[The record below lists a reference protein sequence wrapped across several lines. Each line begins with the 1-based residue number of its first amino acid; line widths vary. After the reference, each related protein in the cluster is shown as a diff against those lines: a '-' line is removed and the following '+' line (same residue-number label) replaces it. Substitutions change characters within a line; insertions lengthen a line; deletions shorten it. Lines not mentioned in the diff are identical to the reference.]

1 MHKSSQ
7 KMLLDFRCL
16 LPPPPLIPLLTSVR
30 PNAQYPGHWHGLSPF
45 LPLSP
50 WHQCHPPPPL
60 PRPATSCF
68 LAFPSLHLLLSSFLG
83 KCHFRLRERGRGGP
97 LSQSVFIL
105 PRGAIPV
112 KPDDYLARFLSPVR
126 GSSFN
131 RTSIK
136 PDLLGKLE
144 IVREQG
150 SAIIRNMG

>member
-1 MHKSSQ
+1 MHKSN
-7 KMLLDFRCL
+7 DVIGFP
-16 LPPPPLIPLLTSVR
+16 LPSSSSSSPLIPLLTSVR
-30 PNAQYPGHWHGLSPF
+30 PDAQYPGHWRGLSPF

-83 KCHFRLRERGRGGP
+83 KCHFRLRERGTGGP

-126 GSSFN
+126 GSSFKI
-131 RTSIK
+131 TTIK
-136 PDLLGKLE
+136 PDILGSSK
-144 IVREQG
+144 
-150 SAIIRNMG
+150 M